1 MKQTEYIV
9 VFITTGNIKE
19 AEKISDKLIKDKLA
33 ACANMIPKMKSV
45 FSWKGKIEEANEQLL
60 IVKTKLLLF
69 RRLVKA
75 VKKLHSYEVPEIIA
89 LPIIEGNE
97 AYLNWI
103 KGTVKKY

>member
-1 MKQTEYIV
+1 MKQPEYIV
-9 VFITTGNIKE
+9 VYITTGNIKE

-33 ACANMIPKMKSV
+33 ACTNMIPKVKSV
-45 FSWKGKIEEANEQLL
+45 FSWKGKIEEADEQLL
-60 IVKTKLLLF
+60 IVKTKRSLF
-69 RRLVKA
+69 RSLVKA

-89 LPIIEGNE
+89 LPIIDGNE